1 MAAPIIDSILA
12 NPSTV
17 PPAGAFVVTITAHDP
32 DATTGTLIGTVR
44 DAAGN
49 TANAS
54 AVVTISDP
62 LTYTLAGPVGFR
74 ITPRAGSPNIF
85 DCVAP

>member
-1 MAAPIIDSILA
+1 MAAPVIDSIVA

-17 PPAGAFVVTITAHDP
+17 VPAGTFVVTITAHDP
-32 DATTGTLIGTVR
+32 DATTGTLVGTVR
-44 DAAGN
+44 DSTGN
-49 TANAS
+49 TTAAS

-62 LTYTLAGPVGFR
+62 LTYSLVAPTGFR
-74 ITPRAGSPNIF
+74 VTPRAGSPNVF